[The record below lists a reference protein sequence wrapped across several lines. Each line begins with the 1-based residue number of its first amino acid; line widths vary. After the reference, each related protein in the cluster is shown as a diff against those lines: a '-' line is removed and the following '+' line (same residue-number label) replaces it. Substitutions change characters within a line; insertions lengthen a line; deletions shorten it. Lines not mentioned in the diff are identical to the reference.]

1 MQGKEQ
7 NRDAA
12 NKQYT
17 PEEIMQEIQRLSA
30 LLQKQDLT
38 EAEYLKEKQ
47 KLINMMK

>member
-1 MQGKEQ
+1 MQEQ
-7 NRDAA
+7 NKDDV

-17 PEEIMQEIQRLSA
+17 PEEIMQEIQRLAA